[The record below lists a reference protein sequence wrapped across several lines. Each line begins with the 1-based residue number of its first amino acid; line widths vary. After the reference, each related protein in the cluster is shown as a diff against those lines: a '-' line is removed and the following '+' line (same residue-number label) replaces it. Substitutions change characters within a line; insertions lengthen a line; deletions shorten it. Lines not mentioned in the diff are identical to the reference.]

1 MSPYRDLTSSLP
13 TFNRSAIWSNCD
25 DPFLY
30 EEHAMSMLRR
40 VFGFLV
46 VATLI
51 ALSPTLTRADE
62 ADTALARIR
71 QNKAVTIG
79 FRESAVPFAY
89 LDERRQPSGY
99 SIDICNRV
107 VAEIGRK
114 LGIAGIEARYVP
126 VTPQTRIPLIAN
138 GTVDIECGTTVNSL
152 ARQEQVDFSY
162 AIALAEGRML
172 VRVSSGIRDLPD
184 LDGKIVALAAGTTAE
199 HYVRA
204 VLDRRKINVRV
215 LQVRDNAEGLLAVN
229 SQRVDAFI
237 NDAVLLDGAL
247 QKTQN
252 KADLTVV
259 GQPLS
264 FEQVALMV
272 GRNNSGLLAIVNG
285 TIARMLAAGELQ
297 KLYDQWI
304 TPYGVPIAGEVDAL
318 FKIEAIAE

>member
-1 MSPYRDLTSSLP
+1 
-13 TFNRSAIWSNCD
+13 
-25 DPFLY
+25 
-30 EEHAMSMLRR
+30 MSMSTR
-40 VFGFLV
+40 VSCFLAI
-46 VATLI
+46 ATVI
-51 ALSPTLTRADE
+51 ALSPSVTRADE
-62 ADTALARIR
+62 ADTALARVR

-79 FRESAVPFAY
+79 YRESAAPFAY

-99 SIDICNRV
+99 SIDICNRI

-114 LGIAGIEARYVP
+114 LAISGIETGYVP

-172 VRVSSGIRDLPD
+172 VRASSGIHDLSD
-184 LDGKIVALAAGTTAE
+184 LDGKIVALAAGTTAD

-204 VLDRRKINVRV
+204 ALDRRKISVRV
-215 LQVRDNAEGLLAVN
+215 LQVRDNAEGLLAVT

-237 NDAVLLDGAL
+237 NDAVLLEGTL
-247 QKTQN
+247 QKTEN

-259 GQPLS
+259 GKPLS

-272 GRNNSGLLAIVNG
+272 GRNNSGLLTIVNG

-297 KLYDQWI
+297 KLYEKWI
-304 TPYGVPIAGEVDAL
+304 TPYGVPIEGELDAL